1 MGFYFTGDKKGGA
14 RMPIGRMIRLSAAGQ
29 IEHPLYVVAA
39 TQPSDAIKALED
51 ARVVNGCAPED
62 IGPVSEALI
71 NKLGLR
77 PGQFVQIK
85 AGKRK

>member
-1 MGFYFTGDKKGGA
+1 
-14 RMPIGRMIRLSAAGQ
+14 MPIGRMIRLSAAGQ